1 MFDEAGR
8 GVTQRLPKACFCNL
22 AMGVLQ
28 NPLWILGILSVVESI
43 NRLAGYMTVIS
54 QPQNGNSLE

>member
-1 MFDEAGR
+1 
-8 GVTQRLPKACFCNL
+8 
-22 AMGVLQ
+22 MGVLQ

-43 NRLAGYMTVIS
+43 NRLAGYVTVIS